1 MHKDLWATGPPIIR
15 PRLSAAPAR
24 IDLVEPAVRS
34 GGRTRRPRRPG
45 TVRAARR
52 DRLRT
57 RCGEE
62 RRRGPGRGRVLSGS
76 GRGRIRA
83 ESVTLVAD
91 SEAISWRAG
100 AVPPQA
106 ARIAHTAA
114 QGMSSNPTAVKGGCA
129 VSLSPQRILTRM
141 GDKEWGSAG
150 LVGDGRWLRMEA
162 TLGAHMIYKMRSI
175 FDYCDNS
182 AFSKD
187 YHECPH
193 GKSTLQSS
201 FGSLSFHMMNAESG
215 IQYTNR

>member
-1 MHKDLWATGPPIIR
+1 MHKDLWATGPPIVR

-114 QGMSSNPTAVKGGCA
+114 QGMSYNPTAVKGGCA

-150 LVGDGRWLRMEA
+150 LVGREREMGGGLEWRPRWARTLRYE
-162 TLGAHMIYKMRSI
+162 MRSI
-175 FDYCDNS
+175 FDSCDNS
-182 AFSKD
+182 AFSME

-193 GKSTLQSS
+193 GK
-201 FGSLSFHMMNAESG
+201 
-215 IQYTNR
+215 